1 MKRLRIMDKMSRF
14 LKMNKGGARAI
25 SAALAIALVFTTV
38 SSVVVVKPAAAAQES
53 SALSAEYTDNAPV
66 SANSLTTN
74 ASQSDSVAPRLGAS
88 KDEVIDGGSI
98 LDPTTGADTGLTWLY
113 TQDYFTGE
121 TTLTISGEGAIPDY
135 SSQIYTP
142 WNQYISKR
150 EIDNIVIG
158 DGITR
163 VGDSSFSSAYAK
175 TLKIGISVESIGRTA
190 FSYNSFTELEIP
202 GNVKTIEHAAFV
214 GCTSL
219 TKVTLNEGLESITNS
234 FHACSKLTE
243 IHIPRSVVSINQ
255 LGCVDRLEYITVAQ
269 GNEGGYYSLDGVLFK
284 HLSDG
289 TSQLVLYPMY
299 KKDAEY
305 EIPSFVSSIA
315 QQAFYCNYH
324 LRRVVIPSSV
334 TSFDSVFIFQYA
346 KALQEV
352 IFEEGVKIGS
362 NASSAFTS
370 CPQLKRVVVHD
381 DSFSSANYFR
391 FLGCNSLEELYIPS
405 GVHTFFGTATSNRNL
420 KTVYYD
426 VSGSSHTWFQ
436 SGTETANKYELTIG
450 SSVDRIYAEPVQ
462 NSGPNIYTFKQVV
475 LVNAG
480 SVLFDG
486 ENQIN
491 IDEGVFND
499 MPVPLNSLS
508 GTVWVDSQGVVY
520 KYDSEFRTASV
531 AYVPYGQ
538 TSINIPAT
546 IIPEDG
552 LTCTVNSVDSYAFKL
567 AEDLETL
574 TFENPAVIES
584 IGDYG
589 MAYCSKLSQ
598 VNGVTTVE
606 DATALFTNENLI
618 IGYRPFYNTAL
629 TSSSGNSDAAAYI
642 DGQKEL
648 EITSEGDQPMYISI
662 LDADGTIWNSD
673 TDIGRYE
680 TLTGNSL
687 SVNISV
693 SSTDI
698 QTTKAY
704 RVYFETSE
712 LDASSSISPG
722 NTINFN
728 GTDITCY
735 ATEAPNIMYIEFT
748 PVAGV
753 TASASVSFTYPS
765 PSSRGGNL
773 RVWGVILSEDEAEKN
788 RDKVIECET
797 VSAQGDIPAYTKA
810 IQAYYYTQ
818 PDEFSPVKTSTGSSS
833 IALTGDGAGNIIPSN
848 NLTYQI
854 VYSRSSAETS
864 AYGKDHVKTVD
875 FCDSFDFGAD
885 SGISWS
891 DEVIENIK
899 NGDAYHANS
908 TFYAGDIAIAGV
920 TYSSGA
926 TIINP
931 TVEYD
936 DEKGVVFRWSLYNSS
951 TTAEIATTTTNL
963 TFYRDAFSFDSSK
976 ISADKSSY
984 QFTNNVE
991 AVTHYTYS
999 PDQTSRSSAVKRFT
1013 VSAGTIG
1020 LGKTVT
1026 YNEYMGDTVD
1036 FTLAVRNV
1044 RTLNYKDESGA
1055 VYTVEDS
1062 LNSYYYIKPE
1072 NMERMFDDE
1081 YGKDLAITVADAA
1094 FSQWNEVKD
1103 VSGGAAY
1110 INAANSDIES
1120 STDTLTIS
1128 WNEDKTALQ
1137 VTDSAGNV
1145 TDVETSLKETLKS
1158 LGYTVTDSTVFST
1171 VWTIND
1177 GTTPMFLYGG
1187 ETRNLYIYASFKDT
1201 FQMLSYDSPNC
1212 YGTESFTFNNRGYIY
1227 ITTQDG
1233 TRRSRAQGNV
1243 INFQNRPVN
1252 REAYIYKNASL
1263 NSTGE
1268 ALTPNNL
1275 KPDDV
1280 IDYTVEFD
1288 HFGNGSYEN
1297 LPLVDEL
1304 YGTQVLLVPVEQN
1317 PSLADRGLD
1326 TYELEGVSYYKL
1338 SNPGTYKE
1346 VIVGIDESGNYLL
1359 ADSVTVT
1366 ASNGSSSAAI
1376 DGETHSYTGLHTEM
1390 KLYYSQTESS
1400 PFYTEL
1406 NYHVLV
1412 DSQLMTSTAYTIGGI
1427 AWMNDKTSDRIYASL
1442 WGSYSLINF
1451 NKEILTQNSDGSYT
1465 ADEDNYTAVGEGESV
1480 TYRMSFSNPNDS
1492 RLTLNGASFYDV
1504 LPFTADVFEWE
1515 KDVNVTMAY
1524 DEPEDAGV
1532 QVENLDNWTIENE
1545 NGSYYMRWGA
1555 DTSITLAPQ
1564 KAFSFYVTLTYPSD
1578 SESSE
1583 TYSNYCKSV
1592 NGERIQN
1599 SLYVYGYPETVYHG
1613 LKNPGSVILQKGVY
1627 STHRY
1632 KTNLSSFTYSRT
1644 SGRLFYS
1651 NADSTGRAVSYYV
1664 VLYNDGTNRLYLQD
1678 IYDQLPQGFT
1688 YSSLFTTANLATV
1701 STATAYNPITTP
1713 TTNPFA
1719 DITLADAEE
1728 TVSYKAA
1735 AVRASASDDGILTF
1749 NISGGSGENAV
1760 KYDAYEEKY
1769 YLDHGEAIVFGYV
1782 CNIGEVNETLDEAEN
1797 VIGMGYYDYVDAGVK
1812 AADSQNVAVNGKI
1825 TDFYTEQNDGTL
1837 SVKNAEDIRGEYSFA
1852 ADSSDGTQ
1860 WLISNVTV
1868 NRGKI
1873 IPGVTCYT
1881 DSYTNDSGI
1890 VEPYTTS
1897 VSPYATVNWRARL
1910 HNSGESSITDYTF
1923 MDVLPSP
1930 YGLTGTVSLGVYD
1943 SISETPVASYDIF
1956 TVSERHDDYITVT
1969 GYNNTEYNLPLDG
1982 TSTTITVASGVR
1994 VNVSLTRQDNQE
2006 TLKIDFADS
2015 AFSIPESGGYVDV
2028 TLSGRNVTTT
2038 YINSVYTNYAT
2049 LIPNAQDYDSAAQGS
2064 LIYDENNEVA
2074 GVYNSSPVTVA
2085 EGYSTAS
2092 VKTVEEIQNQ
2102 DNSANSNADKRYIV
2116 LSDKDSEF
2124 KYTLT
2129 VTNDTTLGMT
2139 KLILIDSLPQFGDH
2153 SPFDADADR
2162 MSEFKVSL
2170 AEQPDF
2176 TVTIIPNQGESYV
2189 LDNKFYA
2196 VEYSSSQEFSS
2207 ADWDGTSNWQEW
2219 TADTAPG
2226 DVRSIRLNIKDDEGT
2241 RIPAGARI
2249 EFSFNAKVD
2258 DANAAAG
2265 MTAWNSFGYHY
2276 ALRGVSNEL
2285 EAMPLPVGVKIPDV
2299 PSLQKKLVNL
2309 QGNEYTADE
2318 DTQFNFVVYSGD
2330 AISGEY
2336 TGIEELTAA
2345 LEVNGRKYKE
2355 TSLTVESGSSSSE
2368 RLKLELED
2376 FTWTEG
2382 ENYTIL
2388 EIQDKED
2395 YGLGSWNNRSGS
2407 SYTFTYDPDTSI
2419 SLNCANIY
2427 QRWSF
2432 DILKVDAT
2440 NNEHLLSGAVFAIYS
2455 RNSEDLM
2462 SDEAYGSLSFKPDKT
2477 ISDGED
2483 VTWYLSDVQ
2492 TTDESGAASFKNL
2505 LRESYCL
2512 VEVKAPNG
2520 YNLDSGQRII
2530 DNNSASQQIRV
2541 TNTAVPQLPLAGV
2554 FGVGSYILP
2563 GLLLVAISLF
2573 MVIFRVRKNNVHRL
2587 R

>member
-25 SAALAIALVFTTV
+25 SAALAIALFFTTV
-38 SSVVVVKPAAAAQES
+38 SSAVVVKPAAAAQES

-66 SANSLTTN
+66 SANSLATN

-121 TTLTISGEGAIPDY
+121 TTLTISGEGVIPDY
-135 SSQIYTP
+135 TDTTRTTAP
-142 WNQYISKR
+142 WYAYRLQVQKI
-150 EIDNIVIG
+150 IIG
-158 DGITR
+158 DGVTR
-163 VGDSSFSSAYAK
+163 
-175 TLKIGISVESIGRTA
+175 IGNYCFKRHQNFTNLEIGSSVESIGNNA
-190 FSYNSFTELEIP
+190 FSYCHQLLELEIP
-202 GNVKTIEHAAFV
+202 ANVKVIENNAFSYGSKISKLV
-214 GCTSL
+214 
-219 TKVTLNEGLESITNS
+219 LNEGLETLSES
-234 FHACSKLTE
+234 AFSGGGALKE
-243 IHIPRSVVSINQ
+243 IHIPASVTS
-255 LGCVDRLEYITVAQ
+255 LDRQGRDSLIAYTVAP
-269 GNEGGYYSLDGVLFK
+269 GNPTFFAEDGVLFK
-284 HLSDG
+284 RNGDG
-289 TSQLVLYPMY
+289 TSTLMEYPRNKTY
-299 KKDAEY
+299 IKEY
-305 EIPSFVSSIA
+305 TIPSHVSTL
-315 QQAFYCNYH
+315 H
-324 LRRVVIPSSV
+324 LRCMQATKVEKVIFPDTLTSAGSWTLYTAGVKEVVFGNIDITDAWTLNGCLSLRKITFSENTNIKNFFRFDHGGSRFLRELDIPKTV
-334 TSFDSVFIFQYA
+334 TSIHSNSISYA
-346 KALQEV
+346 FKCLETLNYDAADCKN
-352 IFEEGVKIGS
+352 I
-362 NASSAFTS
+362 ASQ
-370 CPQLKRVVVHD
+370 PD
-381 DSFSSANYFR
+381 N
-391 FLGCNSLEELYIPS
+391 
-405 GVHTFFGTATSNRNL
+405 NL
-420 KTVYYD
+420 
-426 VSGSSHTWFQ
+426 
-436 SGTETANKYELTIG
+436 KYELTIG
-450 SSVDRIYAEPVQ
+450 KNVD
-462 NSGPNIYTFKQVV
+462 NLYTEYKVANTQYYGFQGV
-475 LVNAG
+475 LKNADK
-480 SVLFDG
+480 VLFYG

-491 IDEGVFND
+491 IDEGVFDD
-499 MPVPLNSLS
+499 MPAPLNALS
-508 GTVWVDSQGVVY
+508 GSVWVDSQGVVY
-520 KYDSEFRTASV
+520 KYDSESRTASV

-567 AEDLETL
+567 AEDLKTL
-574 TFENPAVIES
+574 TFENPAVIET
-584 IGDYG
+584 IGAYG

-598 VNGVTTVE
+598 VNGVTTVDE
-606 DATALFTNENLI
+606 ATALFTNENLS

-629 TSSSGNSDAAAYI
+629 TSSFENSDAAAYI

-648 EITSEGDQPMYISI
+648 EITSEGDQPMYISVF
-662 LDADGTIWNSD
+662 DADSLWTGD
-673 TDIGRYE
+673 TDIGKYE
-680 TLTGNSL
+680 ALTGNSL

-748 PVAGV
+748 PVAGA
-753 TASASVSFTYPS
+753 TASASVQLTYPS

-773 RVWGVILSEDEAEKN
+773 RVWGVILSEDKAEKN

-810 IQAYYYTQ
+810 IQAYYYTR

-833 IALTGDGAGNIIPSN
+833 IALTGDGTGNIVPSS

-864 AYGKDHVKTVD
+864 AYGKDFVKTVD
-875 FCDSFDFGAD
+875 FYDSFDFGAD

-899 NGDAYHANS
+899 NGDAYYANS

-931 TVEYD
+931 TVEY

-976 ISADKSSY
+976 ISTDKSPY
-984 QFTNNVE
+984 EFTNNVE

-999 PDQTSRSSAVKRFT
+999 PDQTSRSSAVKSFT
-1013 VSAGTIG
+1013 VSAGSIG

-1044 RTLNYKDESGA
+1044 RALNYKDESGA

-1137 VTDSAGNV
+1137 VTDSAGK
-1145 TDVETSLKETLKS
+1145 TTAVETSLKETLQS
-1158 LGYTVTDSTVFST
+1158 LGYTATDSTVFST

-1243 INFQNRPVN
+1243 INFQNRPAN

-1304 YGTQVLLVPVEQN
+1304 YGTQVLLVPVEKN

-1366 ASNGSSSAAI
+1366 ASNGSSSATI

-1406 NYHVLV
+1406 NYNVLV

-1451 NKEILTQNSDGSYT
+1451 NKEIVTKNSDDSYT
-1465 ADEDNYTAVGEGESV
+1465 ADEDDYTAVGEGESV

-1492 RLTLNGASFYDV
+1492 QLTLNGASFYDV

-1515 KDVNVTMAY
+1515 KDVNVSLSYQEA
-1524 DEPEDAGV
+1524 EGV
-1532 QVENLDNWTIENE
+1532 QIVNLDNWTIENE

-1555 DTSITLAPQ
+1555 DASITLDPQ

-1578 SESSE
+1578 SEGSE
-1583 TYSNYCKSV
+1583 TYSAYCEAV

-1627 STHRY
+1627 ATYRY
-1632 KTNLSSFTYSRT
+1632 QRINNVTPNGTYTQTPSRIY
-1644 SGRLFYS
+1644 YS

-1678 IYDQLPQGFT
+1678 IYDQPPQGFT
-1688 YSSLFTTANLATV
+1688 YFRLINSTTVNSTVTSS
-1701 STATAYNPITTP
+1701 ITTP
-1713 TTNPFA
+1713 TTNPFT

-1881 DSYTNDSGI
+1881 DSYTNASDI
-1890 VEPYTTS
+1890 KVPYTTS
-1897 VSPYATVNWRARL
+1897 VFPSDTVNWRARL

-1923 MDVLPSP
+1923 VDALPSP
-1930 YGLTGTVSLGVYD
+1930 YGLTDTVSLSVYD

-1982 TSTTITVASGVR
+1982 TSTTITVASGVT

-2129 VTNDTTLGMT
+2129 VTNDTPLGMT

-2258 DANAAAG
+2258 DENAAAG

-2299 PSLQKKLVNL
+2299 PSLQKNLVNL

-2318 DTQFNFVVYSGD
+2318 NTQFNFVIYSGE

-2336 TGIEELTAA
+2336 TSIEELTAA
-2345 LEVNGRKYKE
+2345 LKADSRQYKE
-2355 TSLTVESGSSSSE
+2355 ILLTVESGSSSSE

-2520 YNLDSGQRII
+2520 YNLDFGQRII
-2530 DNNSASQQIRV
+2530 DNNSASQEIRISNIAV
-2541 TNTAVPQLPLAGV
+2541 TQLPLTGS

-2573 MVIFRVRKNNVHRL
+2573 MIIFRVRKNNVHRL

>member
-1 MKRLRIMDKMSRF
+1 MKSLNILNLLAAYFKY
-14 LKMNKGGARAI
+14 NKLGRRAV
-25 SAALAIALVFTTV
+25 SAALISALLITVFSPAMALT
-38 SSVVVVKPAAAAQES
+38 SAAAENTAS
-53 SALSAEYTDNAPV
+53 SAEYTDNAPV

-74 ASQSDSVAPRLGAS
+74 SSQSDSVAPRLGAS

-98 LDPTTGADTGLTWLY
+98 LDPTTGADTGLTWVY
-113 TQDYFTGE
+113 VQDYFTGE
-121 TTLTISGEGAIPDY
+121 TTLTISGEGAMPDY
-135 SSQIYTP
+135 SGVNYTP
-142 WNQYISKR
+142 WYQYTSKH
-150 EIDNIVIG
+150 EADNIVIG

-163 VGDSSFSSAYAK
+163 VGEYCFTSAYAT
-175 TLKIGISVESIGRTA
+175 TLKIGTSVESIGAAA
-190 FSYNSFTELEIP
+190 FAYNSFTELDIP
-202 GNVKTIEHAAFV
+202 GNVRTIAGSAF
-214 GCTSL
+214 TSSGYL
-219 TKVTLNEGLESITNS
+219 IKLTLNEGLESLNGFNGCNS
-234 FHACSKLTE
+234 LTE
-243 IHIPRSVVSINQ
+243 VHIPKSVVSIAN
-255 LGCVDRLEYITVAQ
+255 LISNNKLASITVAE
-269 GNEGGYYSLDGVLFK
+269 GNVGGYYSVDGVLFK

-289 TSQLVLYPMY
+289 TSQLVSYPIS
-299 KKDAEY
+299 KADAVEY
-305 EIPSFVSSIA
+305 VIPSFVSSIA
-315 QQAFYCNYH
+315 QQAFYGNAY

-334 TSFDSVFIFQYA
+334 TSFDSVYAFQNA

-370 CPQLKRVVVHD
+370 CHQLKRVVVHD
-381 DSFSSANYFR
+381 DSFSSTNYFR
-391 FLGCNSLEELYIPS
+391 FQGCNSLEELYIPS
-405 GVHTFFGTATSNRNL
+405 GVRTVFGTATSNRNL
-420 KTVYYD
+420 KSVYYD
-426 VSGSSHTWFQ
+426 ISGSSHTWFQ

-450 SSVDRIYAEPVQ
+450 SSVDRIYAEPRQ
-462 NSGPNIYTFKQVV
+462 SWGANIYTFKQVV

-629 TSSSGNSDAAAYI
+629 TSSLGNSDAAAYI

-673 TDIGRYE
+673 TDIGRYG

-753 TASASVSFTYPS
+753 TASASVSFSYPS

-773 RVWGVILSEDEAEKN
+773 RVWGVILSQDEAEKN

-810 IQAYYYTQ
+810 IQAYWYTQ
-818 PDEFSPVKTSTGSSS
+818 PNEFSPVKTSTGSSS
-833 IALTGDGAGNIIPSN
+833 IALTGDGAGNIIPSS
-848 NLTYQI
+848 NLSYQI

-864 AYGKDHVKTVD
+864 AYGKDFVKTVD

-899 NGDAYHANS
+899 SGDVNYANS
-908 TFYAGDIAIAGV
+908 VFLSGDIAIASV
-920 TYSSGA
+920 RNASGA

-931 TVEYD
+931 AVEYD

-976 ISADKSSY
+976 ISTDKSPY
-984 QFTNNVE
+984 EFTNNVE

-999 PDQTSRSSAVKRFT
+999 PDQTSRSSAVKSFT
-1013 VSAGTIG
+1013 VSSGSIAVSKSVAGD
-1020 LGKTVT
+1020 
-1026 YNEYMGDTVD
+1026 EYMGGAVD
-1036 FTLAVRNV
+1036 FTLAVKNSSSLSY
-1044 RTLNYKDESGA
+1044 TDEAGV

-1062 LNSYYYIKPE
+1062 LNPYFYIKPE
-1072 NMERMFDDE
+1072 NMERMFNDE
-1081 YGKDLAITVADAA
+1081 YGKDLVITVADTA
-1094 FSQWNEVKD
+1094 FSQWSEVKD
-1103 VSGGAAY
+1103 VNGGTAY

-1120 STDTLTIS
+1120 NLDTLTIS

-1137 VTDSAGNV
+1137 VTDSAGK
-1145 TDVETSLKETLKS
+1145 TTAVETSLKETLQS
-1158 LGYTVTDSTVFST
+1158 LGYTVTDSTTFST
-1171 VWTIND
+1171 VWTLND
-1177 GTTPMFLYGG
+1177 GTTPMVLYGG
-1187 ETRNLYIYASFKDT
+1187 ETRNLYIYASSKDT
-1201 FQMLSYDSPNC
+1201 FQMLSNDSPNC
-1212 YGTESFTFNNRGYIY
+1212 YSTESNRISNTAYVY
-1227 ITTQDG
+1227 ANMDG
-1233 TRRSRAQGNV
+1233 TRSRKSYHSISKNL
-1243 INFQNRPVN
+1243 N

-1275 KPDDV
+1275 KPDNV

-1304 YGTQVLLVPVEQN
+1304 YGTQVLLAPVEQN
-1317 PSLADRGLD
+1317 PSLADRELD
-1326 TYELEGVSYYKL
+1326 TYELDGVSYYKL
-1338 SNPGTYKE
+1338 STPGTYNE

-1376 DGETHSYTGLHTEM
+1376 DGETYSYIGLHTEM

-1427 AWMNDKTSDRIYASL
+1427 AWMNDKPSDRIYASL

-1480 TYRMSFSNPNDS
+1480 TYRMSFSNPNDTQ
-1492 RLTLNGASFYDV
+1492 LTLSGASFYDV

-1555 DTSITLAPQ
+1555 DASITLAPQ

-1583 TYSNYCKSV
+1583 TYFNYCKAV

-1627 STHRY
+1627 ATYRY
-1632 KTNLSSFTYSRT
+1632 QRINNVTPNGTYTQTPSRIY
-1644 SGRLFYS
+1644 YS

-1678 IYDQLPQGFT
+1678 IYDQPPQGFT
-1688 YSSLFTTANLATV
+1688 YFRLINSTTVNSTVTSS
-1701 STATAYNPITTP
+1701 ITTP
-1713 TTNPFA
+1713 TTNPFT

-1735 AVRASASDDGILTF
+1735 AVRASVSDDGILTF

-1782 CNIGEVNETLDEAEN
+1782 CNIGEVSETLDEAEN
-1797 VIGMGYYDYVDAGVK
+1797 VIGMEYYDYVDAGVK

-1923 MDVLPSP
+1923 VDVLPSP

-1982 TSTTITVASGVR
+1982 TSTTITVASGVT

-2196 VEYSSSQEFSS
+2196 VEYSSSQEFTS

-2258 DANAAAG
+2258 DENAATG

-2276 ALRGVSNEL
+2276 ALKDVSIEL
-2285 EAMPLPVGVKIPDV
+2285 EAMPLAVGVKIPDV

-2318 DTQFNFVVYSGD
+2318 NTQFNFVVYSGE

-2336 TGIEELTAA
+2336 TSIEELTAA
-2345 LEVNGRKYKE
+2345 LKADSRQYKE
-2355 TSLTVESGSSSSE
+2355 ISLTVESGSSASE
-2368 RLKLELED
+2368 MLKLELED

-2382 ENYTIL
+2382 ERYTIV

-2395 YGLGSWNNRSGS
+2395 YRLGNWNNRSGS
-2407 SYTFTYDPDTSI
+2407 SYTFTYSPDI
-2419 SLNCANIY
+2419 STTLNCTNIY

-2432 DILKVDAT
+2432 DILKVDAA

-2455 RNSEDLM
+2455 RESEDLM
-2462 SDEAYGSLSFKPDKT
+2462 SDEAYESLSFKPDKT
-2477 ISDGED
+2477 ISDGEGA
-2483 VTWYLSDVQ
+2483 TWYLSDVRI
-2492 TTDESGAASFKNL
+2492 TDDYGKATFDKL
-2505 LRESYCL
+2505 FRESYCL

-2520 YNLDSGQRII
+2520 YNLNPEQMII
-2530 DNNSASQQIRV
+2530 DNSSDSQEIRIS
-2541 TNTAVPQLPLAGV
+2541 NIAISWLPISGAAGV
-2554 FGVGSYILP
+2554 NTYMSLGAALVSVSLILF
-2563 GLLLVAISLF
+2563 AMKQYMNRHSL
-2573 MVIFRVRKNNVHRL
+2573 RKIRSA

>member
-74 ASQSDSVAPRLGAS
+74 ASQSDSAAPRLGAS

-334 TSFDSVFIFQYA
+334 TSFDSLCAFQNA

-362 NASSAFTS
+362 NASTAFIS

-381 DSFSSANYFR
+381 DSFSSTNYFR
-391 FLGCNSLEELYIPS
+391 FQGCNSLGELYIPS

-629 TSSSGNSDAAAYI
+629 TSSLGNSDAAAYI

-1013 VSAGTIG
+1013 VSAGSIG

-1036 FTLAVRNV
+1036 FTLTVRND
-1044 RTLNYKDESGA
+1044 RALNYEDESGA

-1072 NMERMFDDE
+1072 NMERMFNDE
-1081 YGKDLAITVADAA
+1081 YGKDLVITVADAA
-1094 FSQWNEVKD
+1094 FSQWSEVKD

-1110 INAANSDIES
+1110 INAANSDNIQG

-1145 TDVETSLKETLKS
+1145 TDVEASLKETLQS
-1158 LGYTVTDSTVFST
+1158 LGYTATDSTVFST

-1177 GTTPMFLYGG
+1177 ETTPMFLYGG
-1187 ETRNLYIYASFKDT
+1187 ERKYLYIYASFKDT
-1201 FQMLSYDSPNC
+1201 FQMLNNDSPNC

-1233 TRRSRAQGNV
+1233 TRRSLSQATAYNS
-1243 INFQNRPVN
+1243 QNRPAN
-1252 REAYIYKNASL
+1252 REAYIYKNARL

-1268 ALTPNNL
+1268 TLTPNNL

-1304 YGTQVLLVPVEQN
+1304 YGTQVLLVPVERN
-1317 PSLADRGLD
+1317 PSLADMELE
-1326 TYELEGVSYYKL
+1326 TYELDGVSYYKL
-1338 SNPGTYKE
+1338 SNPGTYNE
-1346 VIVGIDESGNYLL
+1346 IVVGIDESGNYLL

-1366 ASNGSSSAAI
+1366 ASNGSSSATI

-1390 KLYYSQTESS
+1390 KLYYSQTQSS

-1427 AWMNDKTSDRIYASL
+1427 AWMNDKPSDRIYASL

-1451 NKEILTQNSDGSYT
+1451 NKEIVTQNSDGTYT
-1465 ADEDNYTAVGEGESV
+1465 ADEDDYTAVGEGESV

-1492 RLTLNGASFYDV
+1492 QLTLNGASFYDV

-1515 KDVNVTMAY
+1515 KDVNVSLSYQEA
-1524 DEPEDAGV
+1524 EGV

-1555 DTSITLAPQ
+1555 DASITLDPQ

-1578 SESSE
+1578 SEGSE
-1583 TYSNYCKSV
+1583 TYSAYCEAV

-1627 STHRY
+1627 ATYRY
-1632 KTNLSSFTYSRT
+1632 QRINNVTPNGTYTQTPSRIY
-1644 SGRLFYS
+1644 YS

-1678 IYDQLPQGFT
+1678 IYDQPPQGFT
-1688 YSSLFTTANLATV
+1688 YFRLINSTTVNSTVTSS
-1701 STATAYNPITTP
+1701 ITTP
-1713 TTNPFA
+1713 TTNPFT

-1735 AVRASASDDGILTF
+1735 TVRASASDDGILTF

-1760 KYDAYEEKY
+1760 KYDDYEEKY

-1812 AADSQNVAVNGKI
+1812 AADTQNVAVNGKI

-2129 VTNDTTLGMT
+2129 VTNDTPLGMT

-2258 DANAAAG
+2258 DENAAAG

-2299 PSLQKKLVNL
+2299 PSLQKNLVNL

-2318 DTQFNFVVYSGD
+2318 NTQFNFVIYSGE

-2345 LEVNGRKYKE
+2345 LEANGRKYKE

-2382 ENYTIL
+2382 ENYTIV
-2388 EIQDKED
+2388 EIQNKED
-2395 YGLGSWNNRSGS
+2395 YRLGSWNNRSGS

-2462 SDEAYGSLSFKPDKT
+2462 SDEAYESLSFKPDRT
-2477 ISDGED
+2477 ISDDED

-2520 YNLDSGQRII
+2520 YNLDFGQRII

>member
-1 MKRLRIMDKMSRF
+1 MKSLNI
-14 LKMNKGGARAI
+14 LNKLAAYFKYNKLGRRAV
-25 SAALAIALVFTTV
+25 SAALISALLITVFSPAMALT
-38 SSVVVVKPAAAAQES
+38 SAAAENTAS
-53 SALSAEYTDNAPV
+53 SAEYTDNAPV

-74 ASQSDSVAPRLGAS
+74 SSQSDSVAPRLGAS

-98 LDPTTGADTGLTWLY
+98 LDPTTGADTGLTWVY
-113 TQDYFTGE
+113 VQDYFTGE
-121 TTLTISGEGAIPDY
+121 TTLTISGEGAMPDY
-135 SSQIYTP
+135 SGVNYTP
-142 WNQYISKR
+142 WYQYTSKH
-150 EIDNIVIG
+150 EADNIVIG

-163 VGDSSFSSAYAK
+163 VGEYCFTSAYAT
-175 TLKIGISVESIGRTA
+175 TLKIGTSVESIGAAA
-190 FSYNSFTELEIP
+190 FAYNSFTELDIP
-202 GNVKTIEHAAFV
+202 GNVRTIAGSAF
-214 GCTSL
+214 TSSGYL
-219 TKVTLNEGLESITNS
+219 IKLTLNEGLESLNGFNGCNS
-234 FHACSKLTE
+234 LTE
-243 IHIPRSVVSINQ
+243 VHIPKSVVSIAN
-255 LGCVDRLEYITVAQ
+255 LISNNKLASITVAE
-269 GNEGGYYSLDGVLFK
+269 GNVGGYYSVDGVLFK

-289 TSQLVLYPMY
+289 TSQLVSYPIS
-299 KKDAEY
+299 KADAVEY
-305 EIPSFVSSIA
+305 VIPSFVSSIA
-315 QQAFYCNYH
+315 QQAFYGNAY

-334 TSFDSVFIFQYA
+334 TSFDSVYAFQNA

-362 NASSAFTS
+362 NASTAFTS
-370 CPQLKRVVVHD
+370 CHQLKRVVVHD
-381 DSFSSANYFR
+381 DSFSSTNYFR
-391 FLGCNSLEELYIPS
+391 FQDCNSLEELYIPS
-405 GVHTFFGTATSNRNL
+405 GVRTVFGTATSNRNL
-420 KTVYYD
+420 KSVYYD
-426 VSGSSHTWFQ
+426 ISGSSHTWFQ

-450 SSVDRIYAEPVQ
+450 SSVDRIYAEPRQ
-462 NSGPNIYTFKQVV
+462 SWGANIYTFKQVV

-491 IDEGVFND
+491 IDEGVFDD

-520 KYDSEFRTASV
+520 KYDSESRTASV

-538 TSINIPAT
+538 TSINIPTT
-546 IIPEDG
+546 ITPEDG
-552 LTCTVNSVDSYAFKL
+552 LTCTVISVDSYAFKL

-606 DATALFTNENLI
+606 DATALFTNENLS

-629 TSSSGNSDAAAYI
+629 TSSLENSDAEIYI
-642 DGQKEL
+642 DGQKNL
-648 EITSEGDQPMYISI
+648 EITSEGDQPMHISI
-662 LDADGTIWNSD
+662 LDSDGSLWNGG

-680 TLTGNSL
+680 TLTGNPL

-693 SSTDI
+693 GYTDVA
-698 QTTKAY
+698 TTKAY
-704 RVYFETSE
+704 RVYFDTSE
-712 LDASSSISPG
+712 LDAASSISPG
-722 NTINFN
+722 DTVNMN
-728 GTDITCY
+728 GTYVTCY
-735 ATEAPNIMYIEFT
+735 ATEAPNIMYVEFT
-748 PVAGV
+748 PAAGV
-753 TASASVSFTYPS
+753 TASASVSFSYPS
-765 PSSRGGNL
+765 PSSRGGYL
-773 RVWGVILSEDEAEKN
+773 KVWGMILTQADAELN

-810 IQAYYYTQ
+810 IQAYWYTQ

-833 IALTGDGAGNIIPSN
+833 IALTGDGAGNIIPNSN
-848 NLTYQI
+848 LSYRI

-864 AYGKDHVKTVD
+864 AYGKDFVKTVD
-875 FCDSFDFGAD
+875 FYDSFDFGAD

-899 NGDAYHANS
+899 NGDAYYANS

-931 TVEYD
+931 TVEY

-976 ISADKSSY
+976 ISTDKSPY
-984 QFTNNVE
+984 EFTNNVE

-999 PDQTSRSSAVKRFT
+999 PDQTRQSSAVKSFT
-1013 VSAGTIG
+1013 VSSGSIAISKSVAGD
-1020 LGKTVT
+1020 
-1026 YNEYMGDTVD
+1026 EYMGGAVD
-1036 FTLAVRNV
+1036 FTLAVKNSSSLSY
-1044 RTLNYKDESGA
+1044 TDEAGV

-1062 LNSYYYIKPE
+1062 LNPYFYIKPE
-1072 NMERMFDDE
+1072 NMERMFNDE
-1081 YGKDLAITVADAA
+1081 YGEDLVITVADAA
-1094 FSQWNEVKD
+1094 FSQWSEVKD
-1103 VSGGAAY
+1103 VNGGTAY

-1120 STDTLTIS
+1120 NLDTLTIS

-1137 VTDSAGNV
+1137 VTDSAGKI
-1145 TDVETSLKETLKS
+1145 TEVETSLKETIQS
-1158 LGYTVTDSTVFST
+1158 LGYTVTDSTTFST
-1171 VWTIND
+1171 VWTLND
-1177 GTTPMFLYGG
+1177 EITPMVLYGG
-1187 ETRNLYIYASFKDT
+1187 ETRNLYIYASSKDT
-1201 FQMLSYDSPNC
+1201 FQMLSNDSPNC
-1212 YGTESFTFNNRGYIY
+1212 YSTESNRISNTAYVY
-1227 ITTQDG
+1227 ANMDG
-1233 TRRSRAQGNV
+1233 TRSRKSYHSISKNL
-1243 INFQNRPVN
+1243 N

-1275 KPDDV
+1275 KPDNV

-1304 YGTQVLLVPVEQN
+1304 YGTQVLLAPVEQN
-1317 PSLADRGLD
+1317 PSLADRELD
-1326 TYELEGVSYYKL
+1326 TYELDGVSYYKL
-1338 SNPGTYKE
+1338 STPGTYNE

-1376 DGETHSYTGLHTEM
+1376 DGETYSYIGLHTEM

-1427 AWMNDKTSDRIYASL
+1427 AWMNDKPSDRIYASL

-1480 TYRMSFSNPNDS
+1480 TYRMSFSNPNDTQ
-1492 RLTLNGASFYDV
+1492 LTLSGTSFYDV
-1504 LPFTADVFEWE
+1504 LPFTAGVFAWE
-1515 KDVNVTMAY
+1515 KNVNVSLSYQEA
-1524 DEPEDAGV
+1524 EGAQEGV

-1555 DTSITLAPQ
+1555 DTSITLDTQ

-1583 TYSNYCKSV
+1583 TYFNYCKAV

-1627 STHRY
+1627 ATHRY
-1632 KTNLSSFTYSRT
+1632 KTNIGSVTYSQTPSRI
-1644 SGRLFYS
+1644 YYK

-1735 AVRASASDDGILTF
+1735 TVRASASDDGILTF

-1760 KYDAYEEKY
+1760 KYDDYEEKY

-1797 VIGMGYYDYVDAGVK
+1797 VIGMEYYDYVDAGVVK
-1812 AADSQNVAVNGKI
+1812 AADTQNVAVNGKI

-1860 WLISNVTV
+1860 WLISNVTIR
-1868 NRGKI
+1868 RGEI
-1873 IPGVTCYT
+1873 IPGITCYT
-1881 DSYTNDSGI
+1881 DSYTNASDI
-1890 VEPYTTS
+1890 KVPYTTS
-1897 VSPYATVNWRARL
+1897 VFPSDTVNWRARL

-1923 MDVLPSP
+1923 VDALPSP
-1930 YGLTGTVSLGVYD
+1930 YGLTDTVSLSVYD

-1969 GYNNTEYNLPLDG
+1969 GYNNTEYALNLDG
-1982 TSTTITVASGVR
+1982 TPTEITVASGVR
-1994 VNVSLTRQDNQE
+1994 VNVSVVRKDNQE

-2015 AFSIPESGGYVDV
+2015 LFSIPESGGYVDV
-2028 TLSGRNVTTT
+2028 TLSGENVTTT
-2038 YINSVYTNYAT
+2038 FINSVYTNYAT

-2074 GVYNSSPVTVA
+2074 GVRNSSPVTVA
-2085 EGYSTAS
+2085 DGYSTSS
-2092 VKTVEEIQNQ
+2092 VKTVEEIEG
-2102 DNSANSNADKRYIV
+2102 DSTDSNADKRYIV

-2129 VTNDTTLGMT
+2129 VSNNTEFSMT
-2139 KLILIDSLPQFGDH
+2139 KLIMIDSLPQLGDY
-2153 SPFDADADR
+2153 SPFDADAAR
-2162 MSEFKVSL
+2162 MSEFSVSL
-2170 AEQPDF
+2170 AADPEF
-2176 TVTIIPNQGESYV
+2176 TVTIIPRDGDSYLLDESCYT
-2189 LDNKFYA
+2189 
-2196 VEYSSSQEFSS
+2196 VEYSDSQQFTDD
-2207 ADWDGTSNWQEW
+2207 DWNGVSTWSEW
-2219 TADTAPG
+2219 TTDVAIE

-2241 RIPAGARI
+2241 HIPAGAQI
-2249 EFSFNAKVD
+2249 DFSFNAKVD

-2276 ALRGVSNEL
+2276 ALKDVSIEL
-2285 EAMPLPVGVKIPDV
+2285 EAMPLAVGVKIPDV

-2345 LEVNGRKYKE
+2345 LEANGRKYKE
-2355 TSLTVESGSSSSE
+2355 ISLTVESGSSSSE

-2455 RNSEDLM
+2455 RESEDLM
-2462 SDEAYGSLSFKPDKT
+2462 SDEAYESLSFKPDKT
-2477 ISDGED
+2477 ISDGEGA
-2483 VTWYLSDVQ
+2483 TWYLSDVRI
-2492 TTDESGAASFKNL
+2492 TDDYGKATFDKL
-2505 LRESYCL
+2505 FRESYCL

-2520 YNLDSGQRII
+2520 YNLNPEQMII
-2530 DNNSASQQIRV
+2530 DNSSDSQEIRIS
-2541 TNTAVPQLPLAGV
+2541 NIAISWLPISGAAGV
-2554 FGVGSYILP
+2554 NTYMSLGAALVSVSLILFTMKQYMNRH
-2563 GLLLVAISLF
+2563 SL
-2573 MVIFRVRKNNVHRL
+2573 RKIRSA